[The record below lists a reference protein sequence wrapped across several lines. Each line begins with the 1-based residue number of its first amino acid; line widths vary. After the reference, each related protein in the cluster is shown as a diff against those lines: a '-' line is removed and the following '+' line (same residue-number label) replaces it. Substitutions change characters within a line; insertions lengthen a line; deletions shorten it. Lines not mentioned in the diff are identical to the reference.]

1 MADHQARIQS
11 LEEQIFQLESQ
22 LNLLRNDLASARIS
36 SYNVAASTTSDSA
49 MSDTAQSVQSQNELI
64 STAMDGGFPD
74 EWKRDVLAA
83 LCQPT
88 EESPNKWPLTQEEYK
103 RYGRQLI
110 MPEVGLQGQL
120 RLKAAKVLIVGCGG
134 LGCPAALYLAGA
146 GVGTIGLVDGDTV
159 EESNLHR
166 QVLHNERR
174 IGWAKVDSAMQGLK
188 AYVHYFLRN
197 ARLFLRTGTIADQ
210 IEDRLNSA
218 VTVVPHKTRLEP
230 QNALHIFAA
239 YDVVLDCTDT
249 PASRYLIS
257 DTCVL
262 LGKPLVSA
270 SALRTEGQLMVLNY
284 PSRPAGDPGGGPCYR
299 CVFPKPPPPETVTSC
314 GDGGILGPVVGIMG
328 LLQSLE
334 AIKVITAGA
343 TMGDMNNSTISAS
356 FAESSLSPPSLL
368 LFSAYS
374 SPQFRSIK
382 LRTRKITC
390 AACSS
395 QATITANAF
404 TSGSM
409 DYIQFC
415 GLTNPINILTPNE
428 RISAP
433 AYAETRKIT
442 SITGKQHQVIDVREK
457 VQYDLCHL
465 FGSVNVPF
473 SQLSQLPDSWEA
485 IMKDEEAKKVLQLL
499 KTSFP
504 RFEGDPVY
512 VVCRLGN
519 DSQVAVKKLKGL
531 GLDNGGKTW
540 VGDIRGGLRA
550 WREEVD
556 GTFPEY

>member
-1 MADHQARIQS
+1 MTDHQARIQS
-11 LEEQIFQLESQ
+11 LEDHISKLESQ
-22 LNLLRNDLASARIS
+22 LNLLRRDLASARIS
-36 SYNVAASTTSDSA
+36 SNNVAASTPSDYA
-49 MSDTAQSVQSQNELI
+49 MSDTAQSAHSQNELVN
-64 STAMDGGFPD
+64 TAVDGGFPD
-74 EWKRDVLAA
+74 AWRRDVLAA
-83 LCQPT
+83 LRQPT
-88 EESPNKWPLTQEEYK
+88 EEPPNQWPLMQEEYK

-110 MPEVGLQGQL
+110 MPEIGLQGQL

-134 LGCPAALYLAGA
+134 LGCPAAMYLAGA

-166 QVLHNERR
+166 QVLHNEQR

-188 AYVHYFLRN
+188 AYVPTFLQN
-197 ARLFLRTGTIADQ
+197 AILLFQHWAIADQ
-210 IEDRLNSA
+210 VVDRLNSA
-218 VTVVPHKTRLEP
+218 VTTVPYKTRLEP
-230 QNALHIFAA
+230 QNALQIFAS

-334 AIKVITAGA
+334 TIKVITAGA
-343 TMGDMNNSTISAS
+343 TTGDVNSSTISTS
-356 FAESSLSPPSLL
+356 FAESSLSSPSLL

-374 SPQFRSIK
+374 APQFRSIK
-382 LRTRKITC
+382 LRTRKVTC

-395 QATITANAF
+395 QATITANAL

-409 DYIQFC
+409 DYVQFC
-415 GLTNPINILTPNE
+415 GLANPINILSPDE

-433 AYAETRKIT
+433 DYAETRKVT
-442 SITGKQHQVIDVREK
+442 SILGKQHQVIDVREK

-465 FGSVNVPF
+465 FGSVNIPF
-473 SQLSQLPDSWEA
+473 SQLSQLPSSWEA
-485 IMKDEEAKKVLQLL
+485 ILKDDEAKKVLQLL
-499 KTSFP
+499 KASFP

-519 DSQVAVKKLKGL
+519 DSQVAVRKLKGL
-531 GLDNGGKTW
+531 GLDNGGSTW